1 MNKILMAI
9 TLGAVFI
16 TPSAEAGLYVGIM
29 GGSATTD
36 VQHSSSKVFA
46 GIQIIPNLGIEGAY
60 TDFGGYRG
68 ASANSVSVSV
78 VGTLPLGDTWDLFG
92 LWGATQNRT
101 NNAGTNSRNDMLT
114 GFGIAYN
121 ASKNLGIRLQAEN
134 YGKLPTDTD
143 GTSTTVSN
151 WGVGVK
157 FMF

>member
-9 TLGAVFI
+9 TLSAALVS
-16 TPSAEAGLYVGIM
+16 TSAEAGLYVGIM

-36 VQHSSSKVFA
+36 VQHSSTKGFA

-68 ASANSVSVSV
+68 ANANSMSLSV

-92 LWGATQNRT
+92 IWGTTQNRT
-101 NNAGTNSRNDMLT
+101 NNAGTNSRKDMLT
-114 GFGIAYN
+114 GVGLAYN
-121 ASKNLGIRLQAEN
+121 ASKNLAIRLQAEN

-151 WGVGVK
+151 WGVSVK
-157 FMF
+157 FAF